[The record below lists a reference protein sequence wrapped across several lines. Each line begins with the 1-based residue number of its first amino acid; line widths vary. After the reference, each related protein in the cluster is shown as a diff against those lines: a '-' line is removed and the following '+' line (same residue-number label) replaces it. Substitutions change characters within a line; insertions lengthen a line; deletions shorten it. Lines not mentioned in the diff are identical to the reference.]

1 MSVLIVDGGGT
12 KTRGWL
18 IEESTDRVLREV
30 AVGPSNINSIGEAG
44 LRTALSELLAQ
55 LPDRYLTASV
65 FGLAG
70 LGRIAEL
77 EQAQAIIDELLPETE
92 TIVTTDAHL
101 AYTGAFAK
109 SKHGIL
115 LIAGTGS
122 IALYQNPAGHEFF
135 RAGGWGTALG
145 DEGSGTWLG
154 REALRHCLFEWEHN
168 ELSAFHEQVLET
180 IGAETSE
187 EILSRVYTG
196 GFSAARWASLAPL
209 VFAFAKED
217 PGVMQI
223 LRRATVHLVGL
234 AERLIED
241 LPQSAARLRLVI
253 IGGLW
258 EQQTI
263 LKPLIEDEIEVRN
276 LSLTLAEPDGGP
288 LEGGLLLLRN
298 SE

>member
-18 IEESTDRVLREV
+18 VDEATDRVLHEAV
-30 AVGPSNINSIGEAG
+30 VGPSNINSVGEPG
-44 LRTALSELLAQ
+44 LRKVLTELLDEMPERNLNA
-55 LPDRYLTASV
+55 AV

-70 LGRIAEL
+70 IGRSAEA
-77 EQAQAIIDELLPETE
+77 ERAEAIVDELLPDSD

-135 RAGGWGTALG
+135 RAGGWGVALG
-145 DEGSGTWLG
+145 DEGGGSWMG

-168 ELSAFHEQVLET
+168 ELSAFHEQVLEV
-180 IGAETSE
+180 IGADTSE

-196 GFSAARWASLAPL
+196 GFSVSRWASLAPL
-209 VFAFAKED
+209 VFAYAKED
-217 PGVMQI
+217 RGVMRI
-223 LRRATVHLVGL
+223 LRRAAVHLVGL

-241 LPQSAARLRLVI
+241 LPQSESRLRLVI
-253 IGGLW
+253 VGGLW
-258 EQQTI
+258 KQEAI
-263 LKPLIEDEIEVRN
+263 LRPLIEDEIEVRN
-276 LSLTLAEPDGGP
+276 LPLLLSNPDGGA
-288 LEGGLLLLRN
+288 LEGGLLLLKE